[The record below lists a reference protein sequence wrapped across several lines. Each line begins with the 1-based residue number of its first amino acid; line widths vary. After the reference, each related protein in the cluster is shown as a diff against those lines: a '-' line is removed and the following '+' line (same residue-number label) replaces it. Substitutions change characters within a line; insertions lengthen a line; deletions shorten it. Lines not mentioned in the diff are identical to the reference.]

1 MSTIREVTKL
11 ADKIESIA
19 ALLVNDETIT
29 KLLFYNDADPINKPV
44 LTVAQKMGL
53 MDSKLI
59 KRNNMKI
66 LDSLAGS
73 FITIRLNE
81 SLPSQNNPNIL
92 EHKIAINVVCHQ
104 GTIETNYGERD
115 LLLVQS
121 IINIFNLQN
130 TVGQTKTYI
139 RMIRDLVFDSN
150 DFNGYVI
157 LVGVTEETEVG

>member
-1 MSTIREVTKL
+1 MSIREITKI

-19 ALLVNDETIT
+19 ALLVNDETVI
-29 KLLFYNDADPINKPV
+29 KLLFYDDVDPLNKPA
-44 LTVAQKMGL
+44 LTVAQKMSL
-53 MDSKLI
+53 MGRKII

-66 LDSLAGS
+66 LDAMAGS
-73 FITIRLNE
+73 FITIRLTE
-81 SLPSQNNPNIL
+81 SLPSENNPHVL
-92 EHKIAINVVCHQ
+92 EHKVAINVVCHA

-130 TVGQTKTYI
+130 TVGQGQTYI

-150 DFNGYVI
+150 DFNGYVV
-157 LVGVTEETEVG
+157 LLGVTEEAKG